1 MNKKI
6 IAVALALVMMVT
18 CFTAC
23 KKKRETTK
31 VNGQDVILVTDENG
45 NPIINDKNEVVAVV
59 TDRAGEVIT
68 YDNGEDQTYNIKLN
82 QPLEVDGVVHGGKYR
97 FNLMSGWIV
106 AADGRICKDKTDNKC
121 YYQFIK
127 IKDLKDEDT
136 LAAYLEAKDEENEL
150 LIPVFEQK
158 GLTLTVESGGAL
170 IANGSIGTDTRKFK
184 ITDANGNVTH
194 YAENYYFVKGTT
206 IYAIN
211 FACEEGKGYD
221 ADFDFAEYL
230 KTGFVYVD

>member
-23 KKKRETTK
+23 KKKRDTIK
-31 VNGQDVILVTDENG
+31 VNGQDVIVVTDENG

-82 QPLEVDGVVHGGKYR
+82 QPLEVDDVVHGGKYR
-97 FNLMSGWIV
+97 FNLMSGWEV
-106 AADGRICKDKTDNKC
+106 GADGRIYKEKTDNKC
-121 YYQFIK
+121 YYQFVK
-127 IKDLKDEDT
+127 IKELEDEET
-136 LAAYLEAKDEENEL
+136 LAIYLEGRDKENEL
-150 LIPVFEQK
+150 LIAAFEQK
-158 GLTLTVESGGAL
+158 GFTLTLESGGAL
-170 IANGSIGTDTRKFK
+170 ISNGSIGTDVRKYK
-184 ITDANGNVTH
+184 ITDASGNVTH
-194 YAENYYFVKGTT
+194 YIEDYYFVKGTT
-206 IYAIN
+206 VYAIN